1 MATSFNHYNDVT
13 DRRAAN
19 MRFFYLSLGLVPVF
33 EIIRIY
39 HEYEGRIKK
48 SILRIIV
55 FNHEACRVKPNGDS
69 KGWNFLSYPYA
80 KNGIILLAHQ
90 FSFILKYASRSP

>member
-1 MATSFNHYNDVT
+1 
-13 DRRAAN
+13 

-39 HEYEGRIKK
+39 HEYEGRIEK

-55 FNHEACRVKPNGDS
+55 FNHEACRVKPNVDS
-69 KGWNFLSYPYA
+69 EGWKFLSYPQA
-80 KNGIILLAHQ
+80 NDGIIFLAHQ
-90 FSFILKYASRSP
+90 FSFILKYASRNP